1 MHETL
6 AFIVFAF
13 SLTGTPILVGAAL
26 VLVVVILGAALFI
39 FRSSGKKK
47 GTAANKAGAGADWQ
61 RQQGQQGQPGAPA
74 AWNQQGM
81 GGAGDNAWAQP
92 QQPGAWGAQSPAQ
105 QQPGVWGAQSPA
117 QQQPGVWGAQSPA
130 AQQQPNAWDAQMPQ
144 QQQPNVWGAQSSA
157 QQPNA
162 WETQLPAQQ
171 QPAANTWGSPSSP
184 LQQPNAWGAQSPA
197 QPQPG
202 VWGNATPNT
211 PSTNGMGGNQS
222 WDATS
227 LPQQPAASAQ
237 DAWAQP
243 QQPGTPA
250 WGMQNNMPAQ
260 QQAPTAYGGNSAPNA
275 PWGQAN
281 QNQPAPAQQNNWAQP
296 NQNQPAPVNDS
307 WGQAA
312 PAQQNNWGSSPLQP
326 PTTTG
331 GNSMTPAWQQAPGQ
345 GLGGSTPGGGAGGFV
360 APFGNNEN
368 DRTMI
373 RSTGPQGSL
382 GVVRVEE
389 GKEPG
394 RVYEVRKDELSI
406 GRSRESDIF
415 LEDLAV
421 SRLHAKIVSL
431 GSGNYALK
439 DEGSANG
446 TKVNG
451 QLVNKYQSHTLQEGD
466 RIQLGQTVLVF
477 AKR

>member
-6 AFIVFAF
+6 AFIVFALT
-13 SLTGTPILVGAAL
+13 LTGTPILVGAAL

-47 GTAANKAGAGADWQ
+47 GAAANKAGAGADWQ
-61 RQQGQQGQPGAPA
+61 RQQGQQGQQGQQPGAPA

-105 QQPGVWGAQSPA
+105 QQPGG
-117 QQQPGVWGAQSPA
+117 WGAQSPA
-130 AQQQPNAWDAQMPQ
+130 AQQQPNAWDAQMPP
-144 QQQPNVWGAQSSA
+144 QQQPAAWGTPAPA

-162 WETQLPAQQ
+162 WETKIPAPQ
-171 QPAANTWGSPSSP
+171 QPAANTWGTPSSP
-184 LQQPNAWGAQSPA
+184 LQQPGAWGAPA
-197 QPQPG
+197 PAAQQAG
-202 VWGNATPNT
+202 AWGNATPNT

-222 WDATS
+222 WDATA

-243 QQPGTPA
+243 QQPGTPV
-250 WGMQNNMPAQ
+250 WGMQNNNMPTQ
-260 QQAPTAYGGNSAPNA
+260 QQAPTAYGGNSSPNV

-281 QNQPAPAQQNNWAQP
+281 QSQPAPAPQNNWAQA

-307 WGQAA
+307 WGQSA
-312 PAQQNNWGSSPLQP
+312 PAPQNNWGASPLQP
-326 PTTTG
+326 PATTG
-331 GNSMTPAWQQAPGQ
+331 GNPMTPGWQQAPGQ
-345 GLGGSTPGGGAGGFV
+345 VSGGNAAGGGAGGFGV
-360 APFGNNEN
+360 PFGNTEN